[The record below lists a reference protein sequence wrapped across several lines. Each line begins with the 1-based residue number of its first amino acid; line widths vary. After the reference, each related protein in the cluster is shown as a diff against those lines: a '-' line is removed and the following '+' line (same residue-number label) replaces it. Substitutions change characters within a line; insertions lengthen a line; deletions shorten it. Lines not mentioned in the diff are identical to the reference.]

1 MVMSS
6 YPLGPVTVSR
16 VGFGAMQLPG
26 PGVFGPPRDRGA
38 ALAVL
43 RRGVELGVEH
53 IDTAQAY
60 GPDVSNELIKTALF
74 PYPDNLAL
82 VSKVGVRRDATGGW
96 VPAGDPAQLREDI
109 EENLRGL
116 EVERLAAVN
125 LRLDE
130 GARPDQR
137 FDDQLAAMVKARED
151 GLIGGIGLSGV
162 TREHLLYAVEQTDIV
177 CVQNQLN
184 VAERASMPVLEEC
197 CARGIAF
204 VPFFPL
210 GSAFGGSNAVL
221 GSRQVV
227 QAAQRLGHTPA
238 QVALAWMLSLRPNVL
253 LIPGTS
259 SVRHLEE
266 NLAASG
272 IELDQQAEDE
282 LAAAA

>member
-1 MVMSS
+1 MSS
-6 YPLGPVTVSR
+6 YSLGSVTVSR

-26 PGVFGPPRDRGA
+26 PGVFGPPRDLEA

-43 RRGVELGVEH
+43 RRAVELGVEH

-60 GPDVSNELIKTALF
+60 GPGVANELIKAALF
-74 PYPDNLAL
+74 PYPGNLAL
-82 VSKVGVRRDATGGW
+82 VSKVGVRRDASGGW
-96 VPAGDPAQLREDI
+96 VPADDPAELRQDI
-109 EENLRGL
+109 EENLRSLG
-116 EVERLAAVN
+116 VERLAAVN
-125 LRLDE
+125 LRLNE

-137 FDDQLAAMVKARED
+137 FDDQLAVMVKARLD
-151 GLIGGIGLSGV
+151 GLIGGVGLSGV
-162 TREHLLYAVEQTDIV
+162 SREHLLYAVGQTDIV

-184 VAERASMPVLEEC
+184 VADRASMPVLEEC
-197 CARGIAF
+197 YARGIAF

-210 GSAFGGSNAVL
+210 GSAFGRNNAVL

-227 QAAQRLGHTPA
+227 QTAQRLGHTPA

-266 NLAASG
+266 NLAVSG
-272 IELDQQAEDE
+272 IELDQQAQDE